1 MGRGI
6 IESGLF
12 RSERYQLERRTSDPA
27 TTQEG
32 EMWIRTDLAPDAD
45 QLATLRFDNGS
56 GTWDIPIYDTTA
68 TTDNVSKALRFEVA
82 GSTGFV
88 PVTTSGGTYDALRLQ
103 HNDSTYAFHDALEAS
118 AIPDSVVDNFEAILY
133 EDEGNT
139 LSDYYSG
146 DVSEYTRQTTTVF
159 EGSYALE
166 CSVPGDGST
175 FIMRSYEGDGL
186 NYPSEGDTFSYWI
199 RCDASNAGAYSGD
212 LLWGVD
218 TDDSGFEVRLDR
230 GSSNYTVESPNETVI
245 NDAPYSYPADE
256 WEEWEL
262 EWLSDQINV
271 TVYDTDGN
279 EKETNSG
286 SHTASRTS
294 GGIGYRIGGGASI
307 TSQWDDV
314 QIK

>member
-32 EMWIRTDLAPDAD
+32 EMWIRTDIAPDAD

-118 AIPDSVVDNFEAILY
+118 AIPDSVIHRYTFEDNSDTTTLTDIAGSADGTITGMTYTSSQADGDYAGDFDGTD
-133 EDEGNT
+133 DEVSIPAT
-139 LSDYYSG
+139 ESPPISFTFDYYPRAPGAALSWAQDYANSQG
-146 DVSEYTRQTTTVF
+146 ISIKANVNDELEIVYGSTLKVINTSELSINTRQHVGVTVSSSD
-159 EGSYALE
+159 EITVYL
-166 CSVPGDGST
+166 DGSQVGSAT
-175 FIMRSYEGDGL
+175 SSNNGWGGSSYLG
-186 NYPSEGDTFSYWI
+186 SEGG
-199 RCDASNAGAYSGD
+199 DAYADGI
-212 LLWGVD
+212 VD
-218 TDDSGFEVRLDR
+218 DFDVDDKV
-230 GSSNYTVESPNETVI
+230 
-245 NDAPYSYPADE
+245 
-256 WEEWEL
+256 
-262 EWLSDQINV
+262 LSQSEIQ
-271 TVYDTDGN
+271 
-279 EKETNSG
+279 E
-286 SHTASRTS
+286 RM
-294 GGIGYRIGGGASI
+294 
-307 TSQWDDV
+307 
-314 QIK
+314 